1 MFPRVKMSA
10 DEEIHCGVL
19 ALLSQLFF
27 FTDVFDMTKVEE
39 VIRII
44 PIGLIA
50 AVFLLNT
57 SRFVKAIESYN
68 GFFFLIWGFRLPLSF
83 NKVLKLHKCLDSIR
97 IYSIIHSIHKA
108 SRMKNGNN
116 SNTISQL

>member
-27 FTDVFDMTKVEE
+27 LTVFDMTKVEE
-39 VIRII
+39 VIQII

-50 AVFLLNT
+50 AVDP
-57 SRFVKAIESYN
+57 SQHKSICKSHRVIQR
-68 GFFFLIWGFRLPLSF
+68 FFFKLSF
-83 NKVLKLHKCLDSIR
+83 RPPPSFKKVFKLNKCFNSIR
-97 IYSIIHSIHKA
+97 TYSIIHSMHKG
-108 SRMKNGNN
+108 SRM
-116 SNTISQL
+116 

>member
-27 FTDVFDMTKVEE
+27 LTVFDMTKVEE
-39 VIRII
+39 VIQII

-50 AVFLLNT
+50 AVFRILLNT
-57 SRFVKAIESYN
+57 SRFVKAIELYN
-68 GFFFLIWGFRLPLSF
+68 GFFLS
-83 NKVLKLHKCLDSIR
+83 
-97 IYSIIHSIHKA
+97 
-108 SRMKNGNN
+108 
-116 SNTISQL
+116 